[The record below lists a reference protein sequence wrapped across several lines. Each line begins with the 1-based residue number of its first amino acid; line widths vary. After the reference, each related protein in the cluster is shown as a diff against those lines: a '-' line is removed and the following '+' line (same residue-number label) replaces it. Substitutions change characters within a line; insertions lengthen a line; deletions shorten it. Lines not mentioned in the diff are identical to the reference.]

1 MLKITFT
8 CAVDWPKFYAAFL
21 AHCGPGSDEETPC
34 TKHCRSMVQ
43 RRICRKKCINEGLQ
57 NRFTVLLL
65 KESCLLLLLV
75 KGHIEAHVV
84 VTYKWDRDFFF
95 ALTISTIFENFYWFR
110 EL

>member
-1 MLKITFT
+1 MEWIGQNFMRHSLLT
-8 CAVDWPKFYAAFL
+8 AVLEATKKLLVRNIAVRWFNAA
-21 AHCGPGSDEETPC
+21 SVE
-34 TKHCRSMVQ
+34 
-43 RRICRKKCINEGLQ
+43 KKCINEGLQ
-57 NRFTVLLL
+57 NRFTALLL

-75 KGHIEAHVV
+75 KGHVEAHVV